1 MKNVCIINK
10 DNGVCESIAVFENL
24 EVAKGMLKEYTVTL
38 QIDGFGIGDI
48 FKANKWEKGKEEEKK
63 PQKTLAEEL
72 EETKERLKI
81 TENAVLE
88 IAELVG
94 GDE

>member
-10 DNGVCESIAVFENL
+10 DNGVCENIAVFETL
-24 EVAKGMLKEYTVTL
+24 EVARGMLKEYTVTL

-48 FKANKWEKGKEEEKK
+48 FNADKWEKGKEEEKK
-63 PQKTLAEEL
+63 PQKTLEEEL

-81 TENAVLE
+81 AENAVLE

>member
-1 MKNVCIINK
+1 MKNICIINK
-10 DNGVCESIAVFENL
+10 DNGVCENIAVFENL
-24 EVAKGMLKEYTVTL
+24 EAARDMLKDYTVTL

-48 FKANKWEKGKEEEKK
+48 FKADKWEKGKEEEKK

-81 TENAVLE
+81 AENAVLE

-94 GDE
+94 GE

>member
-24 EVAKGMLKEYTVTL
+24 EVAKGMLKEHTVTL

-48 FKANKWEKGKEEEKK
+48 FKSDKWEKGKEEEKK

-72 EETKERLKI
+72 EETKERLRI